1 MSFLR
6 SPSHVTTK
14 TFKVRRNP
22 QGYLFPSVPPVSP
35 AAQGSIRHLGR
46 DNQIRALQMHIA
58 NLGPIVTPD
67 VSIYDAI
74 ATLPKGGGRLILSEG
89 NWVMRSGI
97 TTTKKVHIYAACPGA
112 TRLVRDQDIDE
123 PMITLANNFSTIHGV
138 TFVDSDDTNLVPAV
152 KITGDYCTVDDC
164 TFENVGTG
172 VEMVGSY
179 WNTVSNCIFQ
189 ACEEYGVSVTGSPI
203 MHSILNNK
211 FILCSPASGGWL
223 NMASGV
229 DNALICGNVFDY
241 AAGTIV
247 YTAGNNQTSAEIES
261 CNAVKLA
268 NITRS

>member
-1 MSFLR
+1 M
-6 SPSHVTTK
+6 
-14 TFKVRRNP
+14 
-22 QGYLFPSVPPVSP
+22 
-35 AAQGSIRHLGR
+35 RHIGR
-46 DNQIRALQMHIA
+46 DNQIQALQVHIA
-58 NLGPIVTPD
+58 NLGPVVTPD
-67 VSIYDAI
+67 ISIYDAI
-74 ATLPKGGGRLILSEG
+74 ASLPKGGGRLILSDG
-89 NWVMRSGI
+89 TWAMRSGI

-123 PMITLANNFSTIHGV
+123 PMITMANDFSSIHGV
-138 TFVDSDDTNLVPAV
+138 TFVDSNDTNLVPAV

-172 VEMVGSY
+172 VEMAGLY

-203 MHSILNNK
+203 MHSILSNR
-211 FILCSPASGGWL
+211 FVLCSPASGGWL

-247 YTAGNNQTSAEIES
+247 FTAGNNQTSAEIES
-261 CNAVKLA
+261 CNSVKLA